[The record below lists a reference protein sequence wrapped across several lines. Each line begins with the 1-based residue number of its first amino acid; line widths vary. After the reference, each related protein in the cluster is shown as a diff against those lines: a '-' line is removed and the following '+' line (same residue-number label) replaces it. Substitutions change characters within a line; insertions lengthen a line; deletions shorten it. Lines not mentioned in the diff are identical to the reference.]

1 MRVIL
6 IRHGETDW
14 NQERIYRGRIDV
26 KLNAN
31 GVKQAGIIGNR
42 LSKLDIDAFYSSPLV
57 RAFETTKIIASFH
70 DKNVN
75 VLDELTD
82 IHFGDWQGL
91 YKKDVMK
98 KFSDVYQMWE
108 KSPDMAEI
116 PGAETLADVRKRL
129 IAGFNKLLSVHQN
142 GTVVIVSH
150 GLTNKVALCEIL
162 GLDNSHFWKVKQDNG
177 AINILKYTERGTK
190 LFVMNDTSHLRS
202 INDIVGDMIH
212 LEDPL
217 G

>member
-1 MRVIL
+1 MRIIL

-26 KLNAN
+26 TLNAN
-31 GVKQAGIIGNR
+31 GVKQAGIIGSR
-42 LSKLDIDAFYSSPLV
+42 LSKLDIDAFYSSPLM
-57 RAFETTKIIASFH
+57 RAFETSKIIASYH
-70 DKNVN
+70 DKHAN
-75 VLDELTD
+75 VLDALTD

-91 YKKDVMK
+91 NIRDVMK
-98 KFSDVYQMWE
+98 KFPDVYQIWE

-129 IAGFNKLLSVHQN
+129 IAVFNKLLSVHQN
-142 GTVVIVSH
+142 ETVVIVSH
-150 GLTNKVALCEIL
+150 GLTNKVALCVIL
-162 GLDNSHFWKVKQDNG
+162 GLDNSHFWKIKQDNG
-177 AINILKYTERGTK
+177 AINIFKYTEHGTK
-190 LFVMNDTSHLRS
+190 LFLMNDTSHLRS
-202 INDIVGDMIH
+202 MNDIIGDMIH

>member
-14 NQERIYRGRIDV
+14 NQEKIYRGRIDV
-26 KLNAN
+26 TLNTN
-31 GVKQAGIIGNR
+31 GVKQAGIIGSR
-42 LSKLDIDAFYSSPLV
+42 LSELDIDAFYSSPLV
-57 RAFETTKIIASFH
+57 RAYETAKIIASYH

-91 YKKDVMK
+91 AKKDVVTK
-98 KFSDVYQMWE
+98 YPDIYETWE
-108 KSPDMAEI
+108 NSPDRANI
-116 PGAETLADVRKRL
+116 PGAETLEDVRKRL
-129 IAGFNKLLSVHQN
+129 IDGFNKLLSVYQN
-142 GTVVIVSH
+142 GTVVVVSH
-150 GLTNKVALCEIL
+150 GLTNKVALCVIL

-177 AINILKYTERGTK
+177 AINIFKYTEHGTK
-190 LFVMNDTSHLRS
+190 LFLMNDTSHLRS
-202 INDIVGDMIH
+202 MNDIIGDMMI
-212 LEDPL
+212 LDDPL

>member
-14 NQERIYRGRIDV
+14 NQEKIYRGRIDV
-26 KLNAN
+26 KLNTN
-31 GVKQAGIIGNR
+31 GVKQAGIIGSR
-42 LSKLDIDAFYSSPLV
+42 LSELDIDAFYSSPLV
-57 RAFETTKIIASFH
+57 RAYETAKIIASYH

-91 YKKDVMK
+91 AKKDVVK
-98 KFSDVYQMWE
+98 KYPDIYETWE
-108 KSPDMAEI
+108 NSPDRANI
-116 PGAETLADVRKRL
+116 PGAETLADVRKRM
-129 IAGFNKLLSVHQN
+129 IDGFNKLLSVYQN
-142 GTVVIVSH
+142 RTVVVVSH
-150 GLTNKVALCEIL
+150 GLTNKVALCVIL

-177 AINILKYTERGTK
+177 AINIFKYTEHGTK
-190 LFVMNDTSHLRS
+190 LFLMNDTSHLRS
-202 INDIVGDMIH
+202 MNDIVGDMMI
-212 LEDPL
+212 LDDPL